1 MRVCNAGFATTI
13 DTPSTV
19 AVQAR
24 RAVDQAVRES
34 YGRLVAFLSA
44 RSRDVAAAEDALADA
59 FQAALESWPDTGV
72 PEKPEAW
79 LLVAAR
85 RRLIDVARHARAHSD
100 AAATL
105 LTITDEARELAD
117 SDNLFPDERL
127 KLLFICAHP
136 AIDAAARTPLM
147 LQVVLGLDAARI
159 ASAFLVKPSTMGQRL
174 SRAKAKIRD
183 AGIAFE
189 LPAAKELPSRLAA
202 VLDAIYAAYG
212 SGWDD
217 VAGADPRRKGLAVEA
232 IDLGRMLARF
242 MPGEPE
248 ALGLLALMLYC
259 ESRRDAR
266 RSATGGYVPLSEQ
279 NVASWSRPMIEEAEA
294 LLTVAGKAA
303 RVGRFQLEA
312 AIQSVHA
319 RRMITGSTDW
329 EAIALLYEGLVGVA
343 PTVGTLLGR
352 AAAVAEARDAATAWA
367 LMQEMP
373 REEAR
378 SYQPYWALAAHLL
391 ECMGLA
397 EEAAEAYA
405 QAIGLCEDPAM
416 REFLMRRAAQVNPG

>member
-1 MRVCNAGFATTI
+1 MRVRNGGFATTI

-19 AVQAR
+19 TVHAR
-24 RAVDQAVRES
+24 RAVEQAARES

-44 RSRDVAAAEDALADA
+44 RTHDVAAAEDALADA
-59 FQAALESWPDTGV
+59 FQAALESWRNMGV

-85 RRLIDVARHARAHSD
+85 RRLIDAARHARTHSY

-136 AIDAAARTPLM
+136 AIDASARTPLM

-159 ASAFLVKPSTMGQRL
+159 ASAFLVKPSAMGQRL

-189 LPAAKELPSRLAA
+189 LPEVKELPSRLAA
-202 VLDAIYAAYG
+202 VLEAIYAAYG

-217 VAGADPRRKGLAVEA
+217 VAGADPRRKGIAAEA
-232 IDLGRMLARF
+232 IDLGRLLARF
-242 MPGEPE
+242 MPGDPE

-266 RSATGGYVPLSEQ
+266 RSATGSYVPLSEQ
-279 NVASWSRPMIEEAEA
+279 NVTSWSRPMIEEAEA
-294 LLTVAGKAA
+294 LLTIAGKAE

-319 RRMITGSTDW
+319 RRIVTGNTDW

-343 PTVGTLLGR
+343 PTVGTLVGR

-367 LMQEMP
+367 LLQQI
-373 REEAR
+373 RGDDAKA
-378 SYQPYWALAAHLL
+378 YQPYWALAAHLL
-391 ECMGLA
+391 KCMGLA
-397 EEAAEAYA
+397 AEAAEAYA
-405 QAIGLCEDPAM
+405 QATGLCEDPAM
-416 REFLMRRAAQVNPG
+416 REFLMQRAAQANPQ